1 MLTLA
6 SETYKPLSREAYL
19 AKKADILASYDK
31 KTEMR
36 IGDTIICNRCKGE
49 KIADFPERN
58 FVTRCSCRCEVEEW
72 ERSRN
77 AIERS
82 VTVKSPVKGLPVS
95 FAHAVFRSLDFTGAS
110 ATYIETADRCER
122 FVTNFDVVRRK
133 GRGIWLYGGAG
144 TGKTHLAA
152 CIVHGLE
159 QSHIRV
165 LYALVRDV
173 AEAVRASYKSNA
185 VSAGEVLRPLEHCD
199 CLVLDRMDDL
209 EAGKRVSETFAAR
222 TVCDLIRTRYENTL
236 PTVFV
241 SRNSVRDFCAGGL
254 EDDVIDMICGRSAE
268 LFLDGKNRR
277 IEGMA

>member
-1 MLTLA
+1 MLIMA
-6 SETYKPLSREAYL
+6 SETYKLPTREGYL
-19 AKKADILASYDK
+19 AKKADILAHYDRR
-31 KTEMR
+31 TEMR
-36 IGDTIICNRCKGE
+36 LGDMIICKQCKEE

-58 FVTRCSCRCEVEEW
+58 FVTRCSCRCEVEAW
-72 ERSRN
+72 ERSRK
-77 AIERS
+77 ALDRP
-82 VTVKSPVKGLPVS
+82 VTVKSPVKGVPVS
-95 FAHAVFRSLDFTGAS
+95 FAHAAFRSLDFSGAS

-122 FVTNFDVVRRK
+122 FVANFDVVRRK
-133 GRGIWLYGGAG
+133 GRGLWLYGGAG

-152 CIVHGLE
+152 CIVHGME
-159 QSHIRV
+159 QSRYRV

-173 AEAVRASYKSNA
+173 AEAVRASYKSTA
-185 VSAGEVLRPLEHCD
+185 VSAGEVLHPLERCD

-241 SRNSVRDFCAGGL
+241 SRNSVREFCSGGL
-254 EDDVIDMICGRSAE
+254 EDDVIDMIAGRSTE

-277 IEGMA
+277 IEGME